1 MQSPETY
8 SQPLKDCFREYD
20 FKSSDIVNMSISK
33 DEREKKFLFEKI
45 LLNSTKM
52 LKNMEI
58 FDKNSLKELIKEYK
72 IPKFNHDYTARRIN
86 ILEYYFSNKT
96 LTVKKE
102 Q

>member
-1 MQSPETY
+1 MQSSKKY
-8 SQPLKDCFREYD
+8 SQLLKDCFWEYD

-45 LLNSTKM
+45 LLNSTEM
-52 LKNMEI
+52 LKSMEI
-58 FDKNSLKELIKEYK
+58 FDKNSLKKLIEEYK
-72 IPKFNHDYTARRIN
+72 IPTFNHDYTARRIN
-86 ILEYYFSNKT
+86 ILEYYFLNKT